1 MNLQPDNPNI
11 YNNLSNRFPQFF
23 LFSLFL
29 CGFPVSVRKKCINSR
44 AAGSSNNLQPCSRQF
59 KQSAAVQPAVQAPRC
74 RQFKQYAAVQPAV
87 QAPRCR
93 QRSYAFSI
101 EAVWHDA
108 SLSDFQCYKQNFRC
122 RFRLIDHIRANAVV
136 LAFVQ
141 GSRHFKHCFFLRCP
155 LRMSRIHGNAH
166 KPILFHK
173 G

>member
-44 AAGSSNNLQPCSRQF
+44 AAGSSNNLQPCSRQ
-59 KQSAAVQPAVQAPRC
+59 
-74 RQFKQYAAVQPAV
+74 
-87 QAPRCR
+87 
-93 QRSYAFSI
+93 RSYAFSI

-108 SLSDFQCYKQNFRC
+108 SLSAFQCYKQNFRC

-166 KPILFHK
+166 KPILFQK

>member
-74 RQFKQYAAVQPAV
+74 RQ
-87 QAPRCR
+87 
-93 QRSYAFSI
+93 RSYAFSI
-101 EAVWHDA
+101 EAVRHDA

-122 RFRLIDHIRANAVV
+122 RFRLIDHIRANTVV

-141 GSRHFKHCFFLRCP
+141 RSRHFKHCFFLRCP
-155 LRMSRIHGNAH
+155 LRMSRIHDNTH
-166 KPILFHK
+166 QSILFQK